1 MSVSEKRIGEMEE
14 ILAHHEKT
22 IEELSSQLA
31 GQWQNIT
38 EMERKIY
45 VLTNRLIAVED
56 TSLETPEITKPPHY

>member
-1 MSVSEKRIGEMEE
+1 MSVSEKRISEMEE